1 MPKTT
6 FRLRVAAILK
16 VDGQDAL
23 QSEWS
28 EISNITTKDTIVF
41 DLSHVATMRNK

>member
-16 VDGQDAL
+16 VDGSEAE

-28 EISNITTKDTIVF
+28 EVSNITTRDYLNF
-41 DLSHVATMRNK
+41 DLSHVATMINK